1 MQQADLIWGLVGFFV
16 TLMVF
21 SYILGDNPFFR
32 LVTYLFIGVAAGYVF
47 LTLLEQV
54 MWPKLVLPLF
64 NGSLISVIPLIL
76 GLFLLTKLFPRFN
89 RLGDIPMAYLV
100 GAGASITMG
109 GLMVGSLIPQVMATI
124 NLFDLSLAAKNE
136 VPPAVQMIDGI
147 IILVG
152 SLTTLMYFYFST
164 RAKPD
169 QPSNNRGP
177 VIEILAK
184 IGQVFIGITLGAL
197 FAGVYSAALTAL
209 IERVSFVWNF
219 ILNFLHPILG

>member
-109 GLMVGSLIPQVMATI
+109 GLMVGSLIPQ
-124 NLFDLSLAAKNE
+124 
-136 VPPAVQMIDGI
+136 
-147 IILVG
+147 
-152 SLTTLMYFYFST
+152 
-164 RAKPD
+164 
-169 QPSNNRGP
+169 
-177 VIEILAK
+177 
-184 IGQVFIGITLGAL
+184 
-197 FAGVYSAALTAL
+197 
-209 IERVSFVWNF
+209 
-219 ILNFLHPILG
+219 